1 MSTLDAVI
9 MEVVKRLEAS
19 GGKAWISLDSP
30 EELKLAF
37 LEALLKSADSGKS
50 SKIRPENKNPGA
62 YRPGK

>member
-30 EELKLAF
+30 EQLKLAF
-37 LEALLKSADSGKS
+37 LEALLKSAENRKS
-50 SKIRPENKNPGA
+50 SKLRAENKNPGA
-62 YRPGK
+62 YWPGK